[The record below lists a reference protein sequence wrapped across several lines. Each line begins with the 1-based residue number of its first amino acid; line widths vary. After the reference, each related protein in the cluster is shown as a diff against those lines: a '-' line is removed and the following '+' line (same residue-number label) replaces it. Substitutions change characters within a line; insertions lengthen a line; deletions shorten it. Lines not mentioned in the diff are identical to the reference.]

1 MLMQQQQVYAYAF
14 EGKRYDTGGD
24 KAGYVQAII
33 DFALERPSLR
43 EGGVMSHLRE
53 AMKVERYADRIH
65 GIREP

>member
-43 EGGVMSHLRE
+43 EGGSCLISGR
-53 AMKVERYADRIH
+53 R
-65 GIREP
+65 